1 MNITSISQTV
11 FLKTTHN
18 LYQSTILWDYG
29 QTYVTAQKMK
39 FSKKDFFSKFDQILS
54 FLRTC
59 LPLLIKNPFWKTSFF
74 VQCIERLATF
84 CRLSRLKAL
93 YYTPICIRVYDSKN
107 FEIFNYDLKNCN
119 VNIHPSHIGA
129 LQ

>member
-1 MNITSISQTV
+1 MNITPISKTV

-18 LYQSTILWDYG
+18 LYQSTILCDYG
-29 QTYVTAQKMK
+29 QTYFTAQKMK
-39 FSKKDFFSKFDQILS
+39 FSKKDFFSKFDQIRS
-54 FLRTC
+54 SLRTC
-59 LPLLIKNPFWKTSFF
+59 STLLITNPFWKTSFF
-74 VQCIERLATF
+74 VRCIERLATF
-84 CRLSRLKAL
+84 CRLARLKAL
-93 YYTPICIRVYDSKN
+93 YYTSTCIRVYDSKN